1 MMIKILC
8 KWPWVS
14 LECSLDIEVLSQALV
29 PDVFAIAGCDHSTL
43 VFWLQFPDFFLEN
56 VVDLLLC
63 WDSVP
68 EEEAVNSVVVL
79 ADVDLCPNFI
89 SRVGSYTHSPH
100 VFAVLNV

>member
-8 KWPWVS
+8 KWPWIS
-14 LECSLDIEVLSQALV
+14 LECSLDIKVFAQALV
-29 PDVFAIAGCDHSTL
+29 PDVFPISSCDHSTF
-43 VFWLQFPDFFLEN
+43 VFWFQFPNFLLEN

-63 WDSVP
+63 GNPIP
-68 EEEAVNSVVVL
+68 EEETVNSVVVL
-79 ADVDLCPNFI
+79 ADVDLCPNFV